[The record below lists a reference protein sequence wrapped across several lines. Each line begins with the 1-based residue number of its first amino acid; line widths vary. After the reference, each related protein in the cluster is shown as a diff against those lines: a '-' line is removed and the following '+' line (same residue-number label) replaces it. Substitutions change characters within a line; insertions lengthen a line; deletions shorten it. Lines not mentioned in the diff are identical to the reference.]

1 MTTKMKASDFFEKE
15 LGPMTFG
22 AFLTSVRTLLD
33 ITQAALARKL
43 KVSRSMICDI
53 EKGRVLVSPALAHRI
68 AKIAGFPVKFAVKY
82 CLQDQLRKANLK
94 MNIYVEAA

>member
-1 MTTKMKASDFFEKE
+1 MSTKFKATEFFERE

-22 AFLTSVRTLLD
+22 AFLSSVRELLNL
-33 ITQAALARKL
+33 TQAALARKL

-53 EKGRVLVSPALAHRI
+53 EKGRVLVSPSLAHKI
-68 AKIAGFPVKFAVKY
+68 AKIAGFPAKFAIKY

-94 MNIYVEAA
+94 MNVYIKAA